1 MASFD
6 DYENRLTDEGNI
18 AIALLSIAEALN
30 KLAENMAQPKHDP
43 QAALKKELADI
54 SAKVNALHEV
64 VKVTYSA
71 QDIEQIKVQLSQ
83 ILLTLNKLLLK
94 SESP

>member
-1 MASFD
+1 MASYNDYD
-6 DYENRLTDEGNI
+6 DRLTDEGNI

-30 KLAENMAQPKHDP
+30 KLADNVAKPKPDP
-43 QAALKKELADI
+43 QVMFKEELSAI
-54 SAKVNALHEV
+54 STKVNALHEV

-83 ILLTLNKLLLK
+83 ILLSLNKLLLK
-94 SESP
+94 KESL